1 MSDNLNVSIKHR
13 YKLDKPPFDVNK
25 YKEKQ
30 LSTILASGLIAYDN
44 IDLANTPARQ
54 LPKHVLDFLYG
65 KCLQE
70 KQHEY
75 MRYIESQQE
84 HTEYGSDYYGW
95 HVCAVIEDNEIE
107 VRAYNVSITLT
118 IIPKHVDELAGFME
132 VLKALEYEVR

>member
-30 LSTILASGLIAYDN
+30 LSTILASGLVGYDKY
-44 IDLANTPARQ
+44 DLANTSARE
-54 LPKHVLDFLYG
+54 LPKHILDHLYG

-70 KQHEY
+70 NLYAY
-75 MRYIESQQE
+75 MKYIESQQE
-84 HTEYGSDYYGW
+84 HTDYGSDFYGW

-118 IIPKHVDELAGFME
+118 IKPKMVDDVHAFME
-132 VLKALEYEVR
+132 VLSSLEYEVR